1 MHQREIK
8 PGKQYQHFKGNT
20 YLVLHLAHHSET
32 MEPLVV
38 YQALYGN
45 YGIWVRPLAMFLEQ
59 VEVNGMLVNRFEEMA

>member
-8 PGKQYQHFKGNT
+8 SGKQYQHFKGNT

-38 YQALYGN
+38 YQAIYGWLWDL
-45 YGIWVRPLAMFLEQ
+45 G
-59 VEVNGMLVNRFEEMA
+59 